1 MAINKKISKEIL
13 KDLGLDKTTVD
24 VILTVLNLKEKD
36 FENEYNLKIQTAE
49 KELEKA
55 KEKFQE
61 KKEKAQ
67 NDSLFK
73 VINQTIKDLKIEL
86 PTIEKFEDV
95 EKEIVEDLELEDEEN
110 DESIKPENTNFGNRD
125 FNQSRY

>member
-1 MAINKKISKEIL
+1 MINKKISKEIL

-36 FENEYNLKIQTAE
+36 FENEFNLKIQVAE

-67 NDSLFK
+67 NDSLLK

-86 PTIEKFEDV
+86 PTIEKIEDV
-95 EKEIVEDLELEDEEN
+95 EKEIVEDLESEDEEN

-125 FNQSRY
+125 FNQNRY